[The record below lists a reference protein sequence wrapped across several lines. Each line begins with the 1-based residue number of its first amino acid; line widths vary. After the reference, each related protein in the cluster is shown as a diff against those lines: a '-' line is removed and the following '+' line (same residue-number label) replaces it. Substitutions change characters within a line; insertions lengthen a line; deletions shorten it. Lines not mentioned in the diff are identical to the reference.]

1 MSFPL
6 LRKHVCPA
14 GAGQRWL
21 SLLQEKVV
29 SVWECLRG
37 VIPRGIQKFTF

>member
-1 MSFPL
+1 M
-6 LRKHVCPA
+6 PA
-14 GAGQRWL
+14 PRERDRGGL

-37 VIPRGIQKFTF
+37 VIPRGMQNFIF